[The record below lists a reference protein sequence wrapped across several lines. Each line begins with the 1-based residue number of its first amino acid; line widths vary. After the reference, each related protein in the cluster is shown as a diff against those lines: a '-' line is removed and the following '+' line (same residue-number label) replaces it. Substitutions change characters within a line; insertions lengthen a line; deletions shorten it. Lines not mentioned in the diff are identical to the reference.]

1 MLNQKKQNNHVLWLR
16 LIGAF
21 AAFVALSFVLAYLV
35 QNAAAKFNL
44 PLYGF
49 AWVAYLAVFFTAL
62 VSNLTIIAPVPFAVS
77 VMVAAATKWNP
88 FIIALLAAAGG
99 SLGELSGYYAGFLGR
114 KIAISESL
122 VGYRRI
128 EGWVQRYGVWAI
140 LLLAFQPVIP
150 FDVGGLVAGAARMPL
165 HKFLPALFGGK
176 FPKYVLLTYAGIGL
190 IH

>member
-1 MLNQKKQNNHVLWLR
+1 F
-16 LIGAF
+16 I
-21 AAFVALSFVLAYLV
+21 ALSFALAYLV
-35 QNAAAKFNL
+35 QNAAAKFNF

-49 AWVAYLAVFFTAL
+49 AWVAYLVVFVTAL

-88 FIIALLAAAGG
+88 LIIALLGAAGG
-99 SLGELSGYYAGFLGR
+99 TLGELSGYYAGYLGR
-114 KIAISESL
+114 KIAISESV
-122 VGYRRI
+122 VGYRWI

-150 FDVGGLVAGAARMPL
+150 FDVGGLVAGAAKMPL

-176 FPKYVLLTYAGIGL
+176 FPKYILLTYAGIGL
-190 IH
+190 IHYIPFFTP